1 MQQQGVER
9 RDEGREGVRR
19 VRKDRR
25 KDEGQWKK
33 EMEWKMQQEGRQK

>member
-9 RDEGREGVRR
+9 REEGREGKVRR

-25 KDEGQWKK
+25 KGWWKK
-33 EMEWKMQQEGRQK
+33 KMERKMQQEGRQK